1 MKPWQWLGDSVATAQ
16 RRADL
21 RRMLGPVPALATA
34 PTGAKISTRETAF
47 AHIEN
52 WTLALNTEESVPACL
67 LRPLAQPPIGLVLYC
82 HAHGNRF
89 EFGKDEL
96 LFGRPALQTPPYG
109 EVLSRLGFAVV
120 AIDHWCF
127 GERNVGGAKS
137 ERAMVKR
144 LLWEGK
150 TLWGFRVHDA
160 LASLQWARTQA
171 DLAHLPVSA
180 LGLSMGS
187 TMAIWAAALDPTIDA
202 CIDLCCLA
210 EFDAL
215 IDSGG
220 FDQHGEYFFVP
231 GLRNEFTAAEI
242 SALIAPRRHLSLVGR
257 DDPLTPPAGVQ
268 SVDTALKAAYA
279 SLGELERWQQRVF
292 PCGHQE
298 TIEMRGAV
306 VHFLQNDT

>member
-1 MKPWQWLGDSVATAQ
+1 MSPWPWLGDDIATAQ

-21 RRMLGPVPALATA
+21 WRLLGPVPARVTP
-34 PTGAKISTRETAF
+34 PTGTKTSTRETAF
-47 AHIEN
+47 AHIES
-52 WTLALNTEESVPACL
+52 WTLQLNREEPVPALL
-67 LRPLAQPPIGLVLYC
+67 LRPLNVAPIGLVLYC

-89 EFGKDEL
+89 EMGKDEL
-96 LFGRPALQTPPYG
+96 LFGRPALQSPPYG
-109 EVLSRLGFAVV
+109 EVLTRLGFAVL

-127 GERNVGGAKS
+127 GERNFGDEKS

-150 TLWGFRVHDA
+150 TLWGYRVHDT
-160 LASLQWARTQA
+160 LASLEWARAQPGLTTI
-171 DLAHLPVSA
+171 PVTS

-187 TMAIWAAALDPTIDA
+187 TMAIWAAALDPTIDT

-215 IDSGG
+215 VDSGG

-231 GLRNEFTAAEI
+231 RLRNEFTAAEI

-257 DDPLTPPAGVQ
+257 DDPLTPPAGVHA
-268 SVDTALKAAYA
+268 VDAALQTIYA
-279 SLGELERWQQRVF
+279 LVGKSERWRQHVF

-298 TIEMRGAV
+298 TNDMRSAV